1 MKKLTYITAF
11 AAIVF
16 SACKDIP
23 ETRPQRKNIIDAVF
37 ASGVTTTINEYKI
50 TAFQD
55 GYLKSSLVTEGD
67 SVKAGQL
74 LFKLDDAIQQSQ
86 TENALVNYEYAKNN
100 ANSYAPQIAQLQ
112 EQINQAVR
120 KKQTDVANLQRYENL
135 IKTNAVSKADYDNIK
150 LIYDN
155 DVSAIAQLQK
165 QLANLK
171 QSLEQGAVISKIAYK
186 VQQQNNHYYNLSS
199 AGSGIVLNIYKH
211 NGDLIKKG
219 ETVASIGSGAQIAK
233 LYIDEDDI
241 RKVQL
246 NQQVMIALN
255 TDKNTLYPAVITKI
269 YPSFNEDSQSF
280 IAEASFIKIP
290 AGLKDSTQLQANII
304 ISEKKNALVI
314 PGVYVW
320 SSDSVQVKAE
330 KGLRVVKTGITT
342 MEWTEITGGLS
353 ENDILQLP
361 KKQ

>member
-171 QSLEQGAVISKIAYK
+171 QSLEQGVVISKIAYK

-269 YPSFNEDSQSF
+269 YPSFNEGSQSF

-314 PGVYVW
+314 PGVYIW
-320 SSDSVQVKAE
+320 DSDSVQVKGE